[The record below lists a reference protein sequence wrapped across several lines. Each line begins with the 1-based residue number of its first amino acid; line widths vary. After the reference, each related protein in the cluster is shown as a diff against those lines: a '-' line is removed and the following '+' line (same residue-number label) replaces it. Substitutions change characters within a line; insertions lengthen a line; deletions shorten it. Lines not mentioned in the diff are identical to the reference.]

1 MAEGSFH
8 IHVHDLCLDVGTKL
22 TANIHVSS
30 VYSIDVQVADKVSG
44 GKVVVVLRPIVFCW
58 KSSYDYCKLCTCTRR
73 STFIKLAFA

>member
-44 GKVVVVLRPIVFCW
+44 GKVVVVLRPIVFCSRCMIIVNYVHVLEGPL
-58 KSSYDYCKLCTCTRR
+58 SS
-73 STFIKLAFA
+73 S